1 MKPRAAAPIALAI
14 LTGMA
19 LAGKFLPE
27 AGSIPA
33 SAQEPA
39 AGAPI
44 PARSPLF
51 EALERRATDDAARRR
66 AGARSV
72 DAARSV
78 GAARTVETWDR
89 KRAFA
94 EMERLRAEIV
104 MLGGL
109 HGAQRELLL
118 WNRER
123 IKSGGSPAVLPA
135 RLCRA
140 AALGAWCPM
149 LPATFGAA
157 VRRPGKTAARS
168 MSRSAPSAALNAAL
182 NDSGPAEER
191 MPPNQPGNGPTE
203 DELP

>member
-1 MKPRAAAPIALAI
+1 MKPWSGAPIALT
-14 LTGMA
+14 LLMGMA
-19 LAGKFLPE
+19 LAGKILPG

-51 EALERRATDDAARRR
+51 EALERRATDDAARRK
-66 AGARSV
+66 ANARSIE
-72 DAARSV
+72 AARS
-78 GAARTVETWDR
+78 VETWDR

-109 HGAQRELLL
+109 RGAQRELLL

-123 IKSGGSPAVLPA
+123 IKTGAAPAVLPA

-140 AALGAWCPM
+140 AALGAWCPV

-157 VRRPGKTAARS
+157 VRRPGRSAARN
-168 MSRSAPSAALNAAL
+168 AIPNAAPNAAPNTDGL
-182 NDSGPAEER
+182 ADEPT
-191 MPPNQPGNGPTE
+191 PPNPPGNGPTE
-203 DELP
+203 DVLP

>member
-1 MKPRAAAPIALAI
+1 MKPRSAAPIALAI

-39 AGAPI
+39 AGPPI

-123 IKSGGSPAVLPA
+123 IKTGAAPAVLPA
-135 RLCRA
+135 RLCRT

-157 VRRPGKTAARS
+157 VRRSGESAARS
-168 MSRSAPSAALNAAL
+168 TGKFTPNAAP
-182 NDSGPAEER
+182 NAAPNSGGPVDER
-191 MPPNQPGNGPTE
+191 TPPNQPGNGPTE
-203 DELP
+203 DELR

>member
-1 MKPRAAAPIALAI
+1 MKPRSATPIALTL

-19 LAGKFLPE
+19 LAGESLPV
-27 AGSIPA
+27 AGSTLA
-33 SAQEPA
+33 AAQEPA

-72 DAARSV
+72 EAAGSV
-78 GAARTVETWDR
+78 EPWDR

-109 HGAQRELLL
+109 RGAQQELLL

-123 IKSGGSPAVLPA
+123 IKSGAAPAVLPA

-140 AALGAWCPM
+140 AALGAWCAV

-157 VRRPGKTAARS
+157 VRRPGESAARS
-168 MSRSAPSAALNAAL
+168 TGKFTPNAAP
-182 NDSGPAEER
+182 NAAPNSGGPVDER
-191 MPPNQPGNGPTE
+191 TPPNQPGNGPTE
-203 DELP
+203 DELR